1 MKKKTLSILLSGLLA
16 VSLTGV
22 GFASWVIVN
31 NASDEETGSV
41 AVETVEV
48 NNVTINFAWADNDGS
63 GNASDS
69 DSILSFGYKGATNT
83 GWLRNTD
90 TDDTGCMELVF
101 TLSASADSG
110 TATASYEFEVVD
122 NADDG
127 YATATGDTKKY
138 IESVGVTQVEDEEG
152 QPVANTYKISIS
164 WGDAFDNKNPY
175 DYYNDG
181 TKNAASHGTEASTRL
196 GDLKTLLTGV
206 TFKLTLTG
214 TLD

>member
-1 MKKKTLSILLSGLLA
+1 MKKKTLSILLSSLLA

-31 NASDEETGSV
+31 NASDEQTGSV

-48 NNVTINFAWADNDGS
+48 NNVTINFAWADNDES
-63 GNASDS
+63 GGTSES

-90 TDDTGCMELVF
+90 EAGELGCAELKF
-101 TLSASADSG
+101 TLSASADEG
-110 TATASYEFEVVD
+110 TASASYEFEVVD
-122 NADDG
+122 NASGG
-127 YATATGDTKKY
+127 YATATSDTKKY
-138 IESVGVTQVEDEEG
+138 IKSVGVTEVEAG
-152 QPVANTYKISIS
+152 TYKIAIS
-164 WGDAFDNKNPY
+164 WGGAFGNVNPY

-181 TKNAASHGTEASTRL
+181 TKTATSHGTEAETRL
-196 GDLKTLLTGV
+196 TELETLLEGV

-214 TLD
+214 TLN

>member
-1 MKKKTLSILLSGLLA
+1 MKKKTLSILLSSLLA

-31 NASDEETGSV
+31 NASEEQTGSV
-41 AVETVEV
+41 AVETVEE
-48 NNVTINFAWADNDGS
+48 NNVTINFAWSDNDGS
-63 GNASDS
+63 GKASES

-90 TDDTGCMELVF
+90 DTSELGCAELKF
-101 TLSASADSG
+101 TLSATADSG

-122 NADDG
+122 NKSGG
-127 YATATGDTKKY
+127 YATATSDAKKY
-138 IESVGVTQVEDEEG
+138 IKSVGVTEVEAG
-152 QPVANTYKISIS
+152 TYKIAIS
-164 WGDAFDNKNPY
+164 WGDAFGNVNPY

-181 TKNAASHGTEASTRL
+181 TKTAKSHGSEAQTRL
-196 GDLKTLLTGV
+196 SELETLLDGV

-214 TLD
+214 TLN

>member
-48 NNVTINFAWADNDGS
+48 NNVTINFAWSDNDES
-63 GNASDS
+63 GGASAS

-90 TDDTGCMELVF
+90 EEGELGCAELEF
-101 TLSASADSG
+101 TLSASADEG
-110 TATASYEFEVVD
+110 TASASYEFEVVD
-122 NADDG
+122 NASGG
-127 YATATGDTKKY
+127 YATATSEEKKY
-138 IESVGVTQVEDEEG
+138 IKSVGVSEVEAG
-152 QPVANTYKISIS
+152 TYKISIS
-164 WGDAFDNKNPY
+164 WGYAFGYENPY

-181 TKNAASHGTEASTRL
+181 TKTATSHGSEAQTRL
-196 GDLKTLLTGV
+196 TELKTLLEGV

-214 TLD
+214 TLN

>member
-31 NASDEETGSV
+31 NDSDEETGSV

-48 NNVTINFAWADNDGS
+48 NNVTINFAWSDNDGS
-63 GNASDS
+63 KGASES

-90 TDDTGCMELVF
+90 EEGELGCAKLEF
-101 TLSASADSG
+101 TLSATADNG
-110 TATASYEFEVVD
+110 TASASYEFEVVD
-122 NADDG
+122 NASGG
-127 YATATGDTKKY
+127 YATATSEEKKY
-138 IESVGVTQVEDEEG
+138 IKSVDVTEVKAG
-152 QPVANTYKISIS
+152 TYKISIS
-164 WGDAFDNKNPY
+164 WGDAFGNVNPY

-181 TKNAASHGTEASTRL
+181 TKTAASHGTEAQTRL
-196 GDLKTLLTGV
+196 TELKTLLEGV

-214 TLD
+214 TLN

>member
-48 NNVTINFAWADNDGS
+48 NNVTINFAWSDNDES
-63 GNASDS
+63 GGASES

-90 TDDTGCMELVF
+90 EEGELGCAELEF
-101 TLSASADSG
+101 TLSATADEG
-110 TATASYEFEVVD
+110 TASASYEFEVVD
-122 NADDG
+122 NASGG
-127 YATATGDTKKY
+127 YATATSEEKKY
-138 IESVGVTQVEDEEG
+138 IKSVGVTEVEAG
-152 QPVANTYKISIS
+152 TYKIAIS
-164 WGDAFDNKNPY
+164 WGDAFKNVNPY
-175 DYYNDG
+175 DYYNG
-181 TKNAASHGTEASTRL
+181 EGKTAATHGTEAQTRL
-196 GDLKTLLTGV
+196 TELKTLLEGV

-214 TLD
+214 TLN